1 LETDSEIWIGF
12 PNGIGP
18 SDKNQKEKK
27 RKTPGGH
34 DQYTSQNIT
43 D

>member
-27 RKTPGGH
+27 RKNPVAMI
-34 DQYTSQNIT
+34 NILHKI
-43 D
+43 